1 MNEFLDIALPYRRK
15 RTFGASSFA
24 LIFVTIV
31 LEVEALALVAL
42 GIIGHRFD
50 LFVDLQPVIFP
61 SACGIALAAAAV
73 ALVSLGAV
81 LGATFAHQPSREQVT
96 QSENPAPTAPALE
109 KFYVPA
115 QHANQATRVEEQPDA
130 F

>member
-1 MNEFLDIALPYRRK
+1 VNEFLDIALPYRRK

-73 ALVSLGAV
+73 FWWRARQW
-81 LGATFAHQPSREQVT
+81 TR
-96 QSENPAPTAPALE
+96 N
-109 KFYVPA
+109 
-115 QHANQATRVEEQPDA
+115 RVEMLNLWAGGGAAANDHIAKARPPD
-130 F
+130 